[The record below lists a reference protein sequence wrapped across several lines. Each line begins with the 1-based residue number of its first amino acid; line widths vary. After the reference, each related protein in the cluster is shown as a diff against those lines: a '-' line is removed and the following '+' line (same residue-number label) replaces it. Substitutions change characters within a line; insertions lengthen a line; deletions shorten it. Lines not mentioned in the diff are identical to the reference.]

1 MNIKT
6 TLFLLLLLAGVGVY
20 FLLVERNRQTPILKP
35 GEDDAIARNLFS
47 DADIDP
53 TGITTVTIQWHDGQS
68 AVLARQIVRKEGVET
83 GEWTQVKPVRFPLN
97 SVRIEYG
104 IPIIAAT
111 LKYTERFTPG
121 DDKKPELGELTLTQ
135 PPATITFEGK
145 LRKPGQPPEEGKP
158 FKQTL
163 KLGRTVGARAYLQ
176 KNDDPTVYVVND
188 QLHQVLLGERP
199 SQWRIVA
206 LSSPNDAQANAV
218 SITIGDERYDLVK
231 AGGEWTVAAPHSG
244 RISDVR
250 LRDVL
255 NIINRTGVN
264 RFVTEQMKDPAA
276 FGLDKPAVAITV
288 QSEAVTPK
296 VRTLRIGGP
305 ADPEGATY
313 HATWSLDGEV
323 NPVVFT
329 VVREAKA
336 RLAAKLDDLRE
347 PRVTPLDAKQV
358 RDILID
364 RPGSPTVH
372 LEREAGRG
380 WGFAVVAPA
389 TTRPTYEPD
398 QESVSR
404 FVEALTTAAARY
416 FHNGTTG
423 EKPIAVIELASVG
436 KPTERLTILP
446 APAKSIPQGETTK
459 LLMIV
464 RNNEQVGY
472 LVPEEKLAPVLAPSS
487 ALKDRIVIRLS
498 PQDIRNIE
506 AVELKH
512 PSGITYSFA
521 RRKNLVDA
529 AGEGIWDMAGAA
541 KFEKLAFDELLRQ
554 LAPLRA
560 EAWLNEPA
568 KIEKP
573 IELTLTL
580 RNLPPVT
587 LTVDPVTRHARING
601 SADAFLISPATLAF
615 LDAEYR
621 PRAVLP
627 LAVHDVAQI
636 TITKAGAPPLTIG
649 RDEAG
654 RFEVLGPDGQPIT
667 TMKVAPQAA
676 APLFD
681 ALAPLRV
688 QRYWSAP
695 GAEATQSP
703 QWTFE
708 LLTRDRQK
716 HVVKVGYKDKPALAN
731 LGDAWFD
738 LPADTLARI
747 TTEPRKKDEKAK

>member
-6 TLFLLLLLAGVGVY
+6 TLILLLLLIGVGAY
-20 FLLVERNRQTPILKP
+20 FVVVERNRQSPILKP
-35 GEDDAIARNLFS
+35 GEDDTVTKNLFS
-47 DADIDP
+47 SVDFDH
-53 TGITTVTIQWHDGQS
+53 TGITTVTIKWQDGQS
-68 AVLARQIVRKEGVET
+68 AVLARQVVRKDGVET
-83 GEWTQVKPVRFPLN
+83 GEWMQVKPVRFPLN
-97 SVRIEYG
+97 SVRLEYG
-104 IPIIAAT
+104 LPALAAT
-111 LKYTERFTPG
+111 LNYTEQFTPG
-121 DDKKPELGELTLTQ
+121 VDKKPTVEELALAG
-135 PPATITFEGK
+135 PPATITFEGM
-145 LRKPGQPPEEGKP
+145 LRKAGQPVDQGKP

-188 QLHQVLLGERP
+188 SVHQILLGERP
-199 SQWRIVA
+199 NQWRIVA
-206 LSSPNDAQANAV
+206 LNSPSDAQANAV
-218 SITIGDERYDLVK
+218 SFTVADERYDLIK
-231 AGGEWTVAAPHSG
+231 TAGDWVVAAPHSG

-264 RFVTEQMKDPAA
+264 RFVAEEMKDPAS
-276 FGLDKPAVAITV
+276 FGLDKPAVVVTV
-288 QSEAVTPK
+288 HSEAVTPK

-313 HATWSLDGEV
+313 HATWSFDNEV
-323 NPVVFT
+323 SPVVFT

-364 RPGSPTVH
+364 RAGSPSAH
-372 LEREAGRG
+372 LERESGRG
-380 WGFAVVAPA
+380 WGFAITAPA
-389 TTRPTYEPD
+389 TTKPPFEPD

-404 FVEALTTAAARY
+404 FVEALTTASARY
-416 FHNGTTG
+416 FHSGASN
-423 EKPIAVIELASVG
+423 EKPIAVIELSAAG

-446 APAKSIPQGETTK
+446 APAAAIPQGETTK

-464 RNNEQVGY
+464 RNSEQVGY
-472 LVPEEKLAPVLAPSS
+472 LVPEERLAPVLVPTS
-487 ALKDRIVIRLS
+487 ALKDRIVVRLS
-498 PQDIRNIE
+498 PPEIKLIE
-506 AVELKH
+506 SVALKH
-512 PSGITYSFA
+512 PSGTTYSFA

-529 AGEGIWDMAGAA
+529 VGEGVWEMNGTG
-541 KFEKLAFDELLRQ
+541 KFERLAFEELLRQ

-568 KIEKP
+568 KIEMP

-580 RNLPPVT
+580 RGGTPIV
-587 LTVDPVTRHARING
+587 LTVDPVTRHANLNG
-601 SADAFLISPATLAF
+601 SDDAFVLAPGTLAF

-627 LAVHDVAQI
+627 LAVHEVSQI
-636 TITKAGAPPLTIG
+636 TVAKAGAQPLIIG

-667 TMKVAPQAA
+667 TMKVSPQAA
-676 APLFD
+676 ASLFD

-695 GAEATQSP
+695 GTAPTEP

-716 HVVKVGYKDKPALAN
+716 HVVKLGFKDKPALAN
-731 LGDAWFD
+731 HGEAWFD
-738 LPADTLARI
+738 VTPETLARL
-747 TTEPRKKDEKAK
+747 TAEPRKKDEKSK